1 MRTTNLMT
9 SRLVLTG
16 IEDASTR
23 LAHTQRKLTTGK
35 EILRASDDPL
45 NAHRALTLR
54 EETEGLKQY
63 QKNVTDGEAWQNVSD
78 IAFQRLNDY
87 TAKAKE
93 LVIQGASDST
103 SPAGREAIAQEIDQI
118 IKAVKQEAN
127 ATYAG
132 RFIFGGTAV
141 TTPPYS
147 VDGVDPYAGNAETFA
162 RQIGPGVSVPV
173 NALVN
178 TVLGNGAGVA
188 PGQNDNK
195 LLHTLRDVA
204 THLRSGT
211 TADANLLRGTDLS
224 RLDTNTDVLLGLRAE
239 VGARSNRFE
248 VANGR
253 LAEIEE
259 NVTRLLSETE
269 DADMAKTMVDFS
281 MQTAVYQSALRSG
294 ANIVQ
299 ASLLDFLR

>member
-23 LAHTQRKLTTGK
+23 LAHTQRKLSTGK

-132 RFIFGGTAV
+132 RFIFGGTA
-141 TTPPYS
+141 TGTPPYS

-162 RQIGPGVSVPV
+162 RQIGPGSPC
-173 NALVN
+173 
-178 TVLGNGAGVA
+178 
-188 PGQNDNK
+188 
-195 LLHTLRDVA
+195 R
-204 THLRSGT
+204 
-211 TADANLLRGTDLS
+211 
-224 RLDTNTDVLLGLRAE
+224 
-239 VGARSNRFE
+239 
-248 VANGR
+248 
-253 LAEIEE
+253 
-259 NVTRLLSETE
+259 
-269 DADMAKTMVDFS
+269 
-281 MQTAVYQSALRSG
+281 
-294 ANIVQ
+294 
-299 ASLLDFLR
+299 